1 MAIEVTPEI
10 KIQEK
15 EIELNF
21 VRSSGPG
28 GQNINKVSTAV
39 QLRLDIKSSASLPVD
54 VKKRLFAIAK
64 KKINKDGVL
73 VITANR
79 YRTQEQNRQ
88 DALERLISLVQKASV
103 RQKPRKPTVPN
114 RRAKQKRLDQ
124 KHRRS
129 EVKRMREKYSFE
141 DDW

>member
-39 QLRLDIKSSASLPVD
+39 QLRFDIKSSASLPVD

>member
-1 MAIEVTPEI
+1 M
-10 KIQEK
+10 
-15 EIELNF
+15 
-21 VRSSGPG
+21 
-28 GQNINKVSTAV
+28 
-39 QLRLDIKSSASLPVD
+39 
-54 VKKRLFAIAK
+54 
-64 KKINKDGVL
+64 